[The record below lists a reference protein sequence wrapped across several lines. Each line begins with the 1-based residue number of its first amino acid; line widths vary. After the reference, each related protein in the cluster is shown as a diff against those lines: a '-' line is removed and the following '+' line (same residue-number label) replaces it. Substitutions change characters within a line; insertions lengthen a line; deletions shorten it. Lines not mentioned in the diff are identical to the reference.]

1 MSDNCQ
7 LVVFSNKAYNAII
20 RESFDKDPVETGGIL
35 LGHVLDNGVWIVME
49 VLPPGVNS
57 IFQYAYFE
65 YDEAFVNYL
74 AQSVANQYKRPLD
87 LLGLW
92 HRHPGS
98 MDVFSSTDD
107 GTNAT
112 FARQNPAGV
121 ISGLVN
127 IDPQF
132 RLTMYHLDSPTH
144 RLMGRPNY
152 DAVEVEVGDD
162 IIPEEYFELRY
173 YDGEDSNL
181 HPTVGSRGRERQVN
195 RNLQNG
201 QREAVGLSQDLPSGV
216 NSEGF
221 DIQGIINRNLPP
233 CNETQNVTPKP
244 VNDFFSF
251 WRALN
256 KKWKNVLFAVIALIV
271 CACSIKSCS
280 NVIERI
286 SSLISEKSEGGKE
299 NTPRLSMESIKFT
312 TKDEAKT
319 ITIIGST
326 SVARWK
332 SSNPDV
338 AIVNNGKVIAVSNG
352 KSTIEATID
361 DKLVGRC
368 EVVVEMSAQTNPEPN
383 SDKVEETNVPQ
394 KQDDTANSAKIDRNR
409 TYKHG
414 NCGSIKIGTDFAIPI
429 IKTGNPIVTFSSL
442 NPAVAIIDNNGTV
455 TAKGKGT
462 TEILVLCNGVE
473 TDKFILNVTEK

>member
-49 VLPPGVNS
+49 VLPPGINS

-152 DAVEVEVGDD
+152 DVVEVEVGDD

-181 HPTVGSRGRERQVN
+181 HPTVSSRGRERQVN

-201 QREAVGLSQDLPSGV
+201 QREAVGVSQDLPSGV

-221 DIQGIINRNLPP
+221 DMQGIINSNLPP
-233 CNETQNVTPKP
+233 CNETQNVTPKL

-299 NTPRLSMESIKFT
+299 YTPRLSMESIKFT

-361 DKLVGRC
+361 GKLVGRC
-368 EVVVEMSAQTNPEPN
+368 EVVVEMSAQTNSEPN
-383 SDKVEETNVPQ
+383 SDEVEETNVPQ
-394 KQDDTANSAKIDRNR
+394 KQDDIANSAKIDRNR

-414 NCGSIKIGTDFAIPI
+414 NCGSIKTGTDFAIPI
-429 IKTGNPIVTFSSL
+429 IKTGNPTVTFRSL

>member
-1 MSDNCQ
+1 
-7 LVVFSNKAYNAII
+7 
-20 RESFDKDPVETGGIL
+20 
-35 LGHVLDNGVWIVME
+35 
-49 VLPPGVNS
+49 
-57 IFQYAYFE
+57 
-65 YDEAFVNYL
+65 
-74 AQSVANQYKRPLD
+74 
-87 LLGLW
+87 
-92 HRHPGS
+92 
-98 MDVFSSTDD
+98 
-107 GTNAT
+107 
-112 FARQNPAGV
+112 
-121 ISGLVN
+121 
-127 IDPQF
+127 
-132 RLTMYHLDSPTH
+132 
-144 RLMGRPNY
+144 
-152 DAVEVEVGDD
+152 
-162 IIPEEYFELRY
+162 
-173 YDGEDSNL
+173 
-181 HPTVGSRGRERQVN
+181 
-195 RNLQNG
+195 
-201 QREAVGLSQDLPSGV
+201 
-216 NSEGF
+216 
-221 DIQGIINRNLPP
+221 
-233 CNETQNVTPKP
+233 
-244 VNDFFSF
+244 
-251 WRALN
+251 
-256 KKWKNVLFAVIALIV
+256 
-271 CACSIKSCS
+271 
-280 NVIERI
+280 
-286 SSLISEKSEGGKE
+286 
-299 NTPRLSMESIKFT
+299 MESIKFT